1 MNLNI
6 VIITFIRF
14 TSWSIFTSS
23 YNEFVFDIILV
34 TFILNDNNRAPSF
47 GLDVQLLR
55 DIFKI
60 LQVLQNAM

>member
-6 VIITFIRF
+6 VIITFISF
-14 TSWSIFTSS
+14 ATWSIFTSS
-23 YNEFVFDIILV
+23 YNEFVFDIIFV
-34 TFILNDNNRAPSF
+34 PFILNDNYWAPSF

-60 LQVLQNAM
+60 LQVLQNTM

>member
-6 VIITFIRF
+6 VIITFISF
-14 TSWSIFTSS
+14 ATWSIFTSS

-34 TFILNDNNRAPSF
+34 PFILNDNNGAPSF
-47 GLDVQLLR
+47 RLDVQLLR